1 VPELTAAEFAAE
13 QWTAALDA
21 HTRQET
27 QMNTQLDP
35 ALEPDRG
42 PLQTL
47 HSAGLQPD
55 PAAWAGPGFS
65 TPYAD
70 PERDGTEAEAG

>member
-13 QWTAALDA
+13 QWATALDA
-21 HTRQET
+21 HARQEAR
-27 QMNTQLDP
+27 MNTQLDP

-55 PAAWAGPGFS
+55 PAAWVGPGFS
-65 TPYAD
+65 TRYAD
-70 PERDGTEAEAG
+70 PELEPEAG

>member
-1 VPELTAAEFAAE
+1 VPEPTAAEFAAE
-13 QWTAALDA
+13 QWAAALDA
-21 HTRQET
+21 HASQET
-27 QMNTQLDP
+27 QMITQLDP

-55 PAAWAGPGFS
+55 PAAWAGRGFS

-70 PERDGTEAEAG
+70 PELEPAPEAG

>member
-1 VPELTAAEFAAE
+1 MPELTTAE
-13 QWTAALDA
+13 QWAAALEA
-21 HTRQET
+21 HARQET
-27 QMNTQLDP
+27 QVNTQLDP

-70 PERDGTEAEAG
+70 PELEPAPEAG